1 MQIAYDDDYNDD
13 ADNVSNTKRLT
24 NQEMEKEFKEIEES
38 IAYATNNVNAQTVI
52 ASLNTQ
58 DSSLCLKTRLN
69 RIASVESNFRNR
81 IEHIELRRLQF
92 SYRLALRHL
101 LITM

>member
-13 ADNVSNTKRLT
+13 ADDVSNTKRLT

-69 RIASVESNFRNR
+69 RIASVESNRTRSN
-81 IEHIELRRLQF
+81 
-92 SYRLALRHL
+92 
-101 LITM
+101 